1 MEIDLGT
8 GFKIQSASEAQSRL
22 SMLLWGP
29 AGCGKTLLAA
39 SAPGKKL
46 FINFDPD
53 GPATLGNREDILLL
67 DLSDQKYSI
76 VEKFKSDDP
85 FNLSRVLADESNG
98 IETVVVDSVTS
109 YSQYAVEQGIAHTKG
124 ATVERP
130 SPGAYGARNALTLR
144 LISGILRLTNKYN
157 KHCIFIS
164 HEDAPTTD
172 DSGNVL
178 YITMML
184 GGKLPDQAALQIS
197 EVWFMQDVN
206 KERRILVRA
215 GRNRKPMKS
224 RMFDTSTT
232 IEYISKYNPYDDK
245 MLFDMEKVF
254 GKHSIASFYK
264 EWLDNDR
271 NKIQVPK

>member
-1 MEIDLGT
+1 MEIDLG
-8 GFKIQSASEAQSRL
+8 GNFKIKSAAEAQSRL

-29 AGCGKTLLAA
+29 AGCGKTMLAA

-53 GPATLGNREDILLL
+53 GPSTLGNREDVLLL
-67 DLSDQKYSI
+67 DLSDQKYNI
-76 VEKFKSDDP
+76 VEKFKTDDP

-98 IETVVVDSVTS
+98 IETVVVDSLTS
-109 YSQYAVEQGIAHTKG
+109 YSQYAVEQGIALTKG

-157 KHCIFIS
+157 KHCVLIS
-164 HEDAPTTD
+164 HEDAPTAD
-172 DSGNVL
+172 DAGNVL

-224 RMFDTSTT
+224 RMFNTSER
-232 IEYISKYNPYDDK
+232 IEYISKYNPFDNK
-245 MLFDMEKVF
+245 MQFDMDKVY
-254 GKHSIASFYK
+254 GEHSIASFYNQWI
-264 EWLDNDR
+264 ENGR